1 VSEQSS
7 KLKASGVGTMLALLL
22 AGAAAGT
29 AYAQAS
35 GEAQAPA
42 ESEAQAPAP
51 SGEASAADAFNLP
64 DTVTMLGEA
73 NPNMRR
79 ATARVNGTIITGTD
93 VDHRVA
99 LILAANEQD
108 EVSAEE
114 QQRLRLQVLR
124 NLIDET
130 LQIQEAAAQEMTV
143 TDEEVMQTYS
153 RVARDRFQ
161 STPDKLDEYLTSIGS
176 SRASLKRQ
184 IEGEL
189 AWNRLLQRNVQ
200 PFVNVA
206 AAEVNELYERLQASR
221 GTAEYRIG
229 EIFLSATS
237 ENREQ
242 VAQNAQQI
250 MDQLRQGG
258 SFVGYARQ
266 FSQASTAAVGGDLG
280 WIQLAQLQNP
290 QLEAAAQQLT
300 PGQLVGPIEIPGGF
314 SILYLIDKRQIGMA
328 DPRDA
333 LVSLKQISLDFPA
346 GISEEDARARASSF
360 AEAVSAIRGCG
371 EADSAA
377 AAINAEVISN
387 DQIAIRALPEAL
399 QQTLLELN
407 VGQSTPPFG
416 SLQEGV
422 RVLMLCGRDDPE
434 VAGGPDFEQ
443 LMAQI
448 EDERVNRRAQ
458 RYLRDLR
465 RDAVI
470 EYN

>member
-1 VSEQSS
+1 MSEHSRTV
-7 KLKASGVGTMLALLL
+7 KARTVGTALALL
-22 AGAAAGT
+22 AGIAAGT
-29 AYAQAS
+29 AYAQAN
-35 GEAQAPA
+35 GGAQEQEQEQEQAPVGA
-42 ESEAQAPAP
+42 AAP
-51 SGEASAADAFNLP
+51 SAADAFSIP
-64 DTVTMLGEA
+64 SDVTMLGET
-73 NPNMRR
+73 NPNVRR

-99 LILAANEQD
+99 LILAASEQP
-108 EVSAEE
+108 EIPEE
-114 QQRLRLQVLR
+114 EEQRLRLQVLR

-143 TDEEVMQTYS
+143 SKDEVDQTYA
-153 RVARDRFQ
+153 RVARDRFN
-161 STPDKLDEYLTSIGS
+161 SAPDRLDDYLRSVGS
-176 SRASLKRQ
+176 SPASLKRQ

-206 AAEVNELYERLQASR
+206 AAEVNELFDRLQASR

-229 EIFLSATS
+229 EIFLSATA
-237 ENREQ
+237 ENRAQ
-242 VAQNAQQI
+242 VMQNAQQI
-250 MDQLRQGG
+250 VDQLRQGG
-258 SFVGYARQ
+258 SFVAYARQ

-280 WIQLAQLQNP
+280 WFQLGQLQNP
-290 QLEAAAQQLT
+290 QLETAARELQ

-314 SILYLIDKRQIGMA
+314 SILYLIDRRQIGMA

-346 GISEEDARARASSF
+346 GIDEPTARARAATF
-360 AEAVSAIRGCG
+360 AEAVAQIRGCG

-377 AAINAEVISN
+377 AAMGAEVISN
-387 DQIAIRALPEAL
+387 DEIAIRALPDAL
-399 QQTLLELN
+399 QQAMLELN
-407 VGQSTPPFG
+407 VGQATPPFG
-416 SLQEGV
+416 SLDEGV

-434 VAGGPDFEQ
+434 TAGGPNFDQ